1 MPPVELVI
9 FDFGGVISVR
19 LLNGLE
25 HFEAKRATRGVQSR
39 GSCSES
45 PTRTW
50 SAHSAASP
58 RTRGAA
64 TGVTA
69 SRPTTPHDFH
79 LLEMGR
85 IGLAEYMGRLV
96 ERAPGVLGRPL
107 DLGAYRE
114 FTASTSVSIHWAV
127 VHRIRG
133 LHDERV
139 ALGLLTNNVKEFGDT
154 WRTMFPLDELFDEVV
169 DSSHVGMRKPD
180 REIYELTCAARGC
193 RPRRPPSSST
203 TTPTTSTAAERL
215 GMEAVHVGEDPCEAI
230 AALDA
235 ILDRRGLKATS
246 RPAEGHLADEHG
258 HARDRDRAGT

>member
-9 FDFGGVISVR
+9 FDYGGVISVR

-25 HFEAKRATRGVQSR
+25 HFEAKMGYPR
-39 GSCSES
+39 GSVTRLMFGES
-45 PTRTW
+45 DSHLV
-50 SAHSAASP
+50 SALGGESANP
-58 RTRGAA
+58 GGGDGCD
-64 TGVTA
+64 GVA
-69 SRPTTPHDFH
+69 PDDRLHDFH

-127 VHRIRG
+127 VHRIRR

-139 ALGLLTNNVKEFGDT
+139 ALALLTNNVREFGDT
-154 WRTMFPLDELFDEVV
+154 WRATFPVELFPVVV
-169 DSSHVGMRKPD
+169 DSSEVGMRKPD
-180 REIYELTCAARGC
+180 PRIYELTCELAGVDPAA
-193 RPRRPPSSST
+193 T
-203 TTPTTSTAAERL
+203 VFLDDNADNVNAAERL
-215 GMEAVHVGEDPCEAI
+215 GIETVHVGQDPFDAI
-230 AALDA
+230 ARLDA

-246 RPAEGHLADEHG
+246 RPAEGHLAEDDG
-258 HARDRDRAGT
+258 HARGATG